1 MFTEESQTEN
11 CVNSQTD
18 AKKTV
23 LITGATTGI
32 GYELSK
38 LFAAD
43 KANLVLVARNT
54 ELLTQRQN
62 DLVSQYGVHVKSIS
76 LDLAEEGAAQKLYNQ
91 VKKEGIFVN
100 TLVNNAG
107 FGLLGA
113 FKDTDLETEMRM
125 IRLNISTLTAL
136 TKLFLND
143 LLDSGGEILNVA
155 STAAFE
161 PGPMMAVY
169 YATKAYV
176 LSFSEALATELKGT
190 PVKVSVLC
198 PGPTQTEFQKT
209 ARIRGVKLLKLG
221 IMDAATVARAGY
233 EGLKKGKTLIIPGFL
248 NRLSVW
254 SIRFAPR
261 KLVTSVVEFLHKS

>member
-1 MFTEESQTEN
+1 
-11 CVNSQTD
+11 VNSPMNSI
-18 AKKTV
+18 KTA

-43 KANLVLVARNT
+43 GANLVLVARNT
-54 ELLTQRQN
+54 ELLTQRQI
-62 DLVSQYGVHVKSIS
+62 DL
-76 LDLAEEGAAQKLYNQ
+76 KLYNQ